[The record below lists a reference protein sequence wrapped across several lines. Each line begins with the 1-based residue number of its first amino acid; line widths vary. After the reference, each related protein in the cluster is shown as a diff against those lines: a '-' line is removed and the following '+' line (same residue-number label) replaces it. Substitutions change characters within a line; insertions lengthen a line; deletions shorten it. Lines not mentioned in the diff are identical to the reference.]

1 MAKITHSVEAGPVI
15 QLYLEEGK
23 EQAARKR

>member
-1 MAKITHSVEAGPVI
+1 MVKPRHSVEADPVI